1 MANTFKTK
9 TFDGSSTNADT
20 LMSVY
25 TVPSS
30 TTTIVLGL
38 TLANLTS
45 NTIEVTVTYTN
56 NDGDNVNITKLAQIP
71 GKASL
76 EIMSGNKYVMETSD
90 ILKVKSSAANS
101 LDTTLS
107 IMEITWYAF
116 LYWSKSFTRVKC

>member
-1 MANTFKTK
+1 MANTFKSK

-20 LMSVY
+20 LMTVY

-107 IMEITWYAF
+107 IMEIT
-116 LYWSKSFTRVKC
+116 

>member
-20 LMSVY
+20 LMSIY
-25 TVPSS
+25 TVPSA

-107 IMEITWYAF
+107 IMEIT
-116 LYWSKSFTRVKC
+116 

>member
-1 MANTFKTK
+1 MANTFKSK

-107 IMEITWYAF
+107 IMEIT
-116 LYWSKSFTRVKC
+116 